1 MKTLDVHKK
10 AIHDGVRF
18 ECTIC
23 KKSFAH
29 EGSLRQ
35 HNKTH
40 GGLKY
45 NCDVCNQTFT
55 QPGTL
60 QRHKRSIHEG
70 VRFDRRCKFCKEVFT
85 HHRKLKAH
93 LKIHEDELEHE
104 KLDEDL
110 HEENENSDPEAV
122 ENYECK
128 KCELSFASYKILQ
141 MHKVMVHQ

>member
-1 MKTLDVHKK
+1 MHESL
-10 AIHDGVRF
+10 RF

-23 KKSFAH
+23 KK
-29 EGSLRQ
+29 
-35 HNKTH
+35 
-40 GGLKY
+40 
-45 NCDVCNQTFT
+45 TFT
-55 QPGTL
+55 QMGALDTHKKTIHGGQRGSFKCERCDQTFAYSQSL

-70 VRFDRRCKFCKEVFT
+70 VRFDRRCKFCKEVFN

-104 KLDEDL
+104 KLDEDF
-110 HEENENSDPEAV
+110 HEENEKPALEAV

-141 MHKVMVHQ
+141 MHEVMVHQ